1 MRNEEKE
8 LYYYKGSFNT
18 ISLIDL
24 NLYLYL
30 MAFGNPLTLTLTLT
44 LCYFISFNLFL
55 NPLSFVFSNV
65 SYGSTN
71 QEGSIFSSL
80 SRDFENTLDATNGD
94 GSSLSEN
101 LINDMNS
108 NGSSQ
113 NLNSS
118 ENLDSSENLIS
129 ENLINNMNS
138 NGSSQNLDSSQ
149 NLINNGTS

>member
-8 LYYYKGSFNT
+8 LYTNYKESFIT

-30 MAFGNPLTLTLTLT
+30 MACGNSLTLTLTLT

-65 SYGSTN
+65 SYESTN
-71 QEGSIFSSL
+71 QEGSVFSSL

-101 LINDMNS
+101 LINGMNS
-108 NGSSQ
+108 NSSQ
-113 NLNSS
+113 NLDSS
-118 ENLDSSENLIS
+118 ENLDSS
-129 ENLINNMNS
+129 
-138 NGSSQNLDSSQ
+138 QNLDEQ
-149 NLINNGTS
+149 REL